1 MYPSASIPEVTS
13 LRYHRGKL
21 LWTDTESGRTHTDLL
36 SIDGGPP
43 RAVADG
49 SASTAALAFGPHT
62 ASLTVRDAGGTISE
76 AKKLA
81 FTVRPAPTVS
91 RITGSDRY
99 GHAAATSR
107 SAFATAT
114 TAVLVGSGSWP
125 DAFSA
130 APLAHV
136 VRGPVLPTSRTALPA
151 TTKTE
156 LARLRVKKIIIVGS
170 TKDVSAALSRSLVKR
185 GYSVSRVSGSDRYT
199 TANAVARE
207 IARRSG
213 GKLPDGKVVV
223 VGNSYSNALAASAV
237 AARRGWPLLYSRL
250 EERAPVDAGHAEV
263 DSGHEHARSSAAR
276 PRSRRP
282 RLGSSRAPR
291 SASPARRPS
300 PHGRP
305 PPTPRTSRVSAS
317 TSPTAAPGRRLW
329 ASRQPLPTRAG
340 WCFSRRHGSRPR

>member
-1 MYPSASIPEVTS
+1 MARRARQHSPS
-13 LRYHRGKL
+13 
-21 LWTDTESGRTHTDLL
+21 
-36 SIDGGPP
+36 
-43 RAVADG
+43 
-49 SASTAALAFGPHT
+49 GPHT
-62 ASLTVRDAGGTISE
+62 ASLTVRDAGGTASK
-76 AKKLA
+76 AAKLA
-81 FTVRPAPTVS
+81 FTVRPAPTVG

-99 GHAAATSR
+99 SHAAATSR

-170 TKDVSAALSRSLVKR
+170 TKDVSTALSRSLVKR
-185 GYSVSRVSGSDRYT
+185 GYSVSRISGSDRYT

-223 VGNSYSNALAASAV
+223 VGNSYSSALAASAV
-237 AARRGWPLLYSRL
+237 AARRGWPLLYSGSRSVPQSTRVTL
-250 EERAPVDAGHAEV
+250 KAIPATSTLIVGSTASVSTAASRQLPGVKKRITGSTALAAWATATYPKDFSGERIYLAN
-263 DSGHEHARSSAAR
+263 SSAWATALGVPAAASHKGGLVLLTPAR
-276 PRSRRP
+276 LASSVKSYYTAQSEIAVTTKVV
-282 RLGSSRAPR
+282 GSSRLVWNSSVATIKGIVGAP
-291 SASPARRPS
+291 
-300 PHGRP
+300 
-305 PPTPRTSRVSAS
+305 
-317 TSPTAAPGRRLW
+317 
-329 ASRQPLPTRAG
+329 
-340 WCFSRRHGSRPR
+340 